1 MTLLHKYGF
10 PEIMRM
16 SDTQGAAEPDAGGGA
31 PPAGGDDAGG
41 GAFSRDPLDTQ
52 REKGRMGIRESL
64 EKGFSDARKAAPEDR
79 PSRGGK
85 EGRFAPEG
93 PKGGK
98 GAGAAEKAGAAPE
111 DGETKPDPGTQPGDV
126 GATEAAAAP
135 AEGAKKLDPPATLK
149 NNAEALAEWEKAP
162 ALAAAYAR
170 REEEMFKGVE
180 KLKAAHA
187 EVDQAIA
194 PHAEAIRRH
203 GHTPGQAVGQLFG
216 WFQSIAANPK
226 VALPALLQSFNVK
239 PEDVF
244 PQLRAAAPAAQA
256 AAAVVGGE
264 PGAQPGAPP
273 AFELPPEYRQLMD
286 GTFQKV
292 SALEQ
297 QLAQFQTQQQSQ
309 QQRATEQIVT
319 GWAKDKPHFERV
331 RGQMAKLI
339 QSGVVGL
346 TAEGQV
352 DLDGAYEAA
361 VYADPELRGT
371 MVADAQKKAQDAAT
385 ARTAAEQKAQQE
397 AADKARAKAKGLAP
411 SAPGAAPAAGAA
423 AQRKKGQTVGESLR
437 EAMKEVR
444 ERA

>member
-1 MTLLHKYGF
+1 MLVRKYGF

-16 SDTQGAAEPDAGGGA
+16 SDTQGAAEPDAGA
-31 PPAGGDDAGG
+31 PHAGGDAGG
-41 GAFSRDPLDTQ
+41 GQESFARDPLDTQ

-64 EKGFSDARKAAPEDR
+64 EKGFSDARKAAPEER

-98 GAGAAEKAGAAPE
+98 AKEAPAAGAAPE
-111 DGETKPDPGTQPGDV
+111 EGDTKPDPGSQPGDV
-126 GATEAAAAP
+126 GATEAKDSNADQV
-135 AEGAKKLDPPATLK
+135 KKLDPPATLK

-170 REEEMFKGVE
+170 REEEMSKGVE

-256 AAAVVGGE
+256 TAAAVAGAGE
-264 PGAQPGAPP
+264 PGAQPGVP
-273 AFELPPEYRQLMD
+273 AFELPEQYRQLMD

-292 SALEQ
+292 NALEQ
-297 QLAQFQTQQQSQ
+297 QIQQQMQ
-309 QQRATEQIVT
+309 QQQAAQQRATEQIVT
-319 GWAKDKPHFERV
+319 GWSKDKPHFERV

-361 VYADPELRGT
+361 VYADPELRTT
-371 MVADAQKKAQDAAT
+371 MVADAQKKAQDAAA
-385 ARTAAEQKAQQE
+385 ARAAAEQKAQQE

-411 SAPGAAPAAGAA
+411 SAPGAGPAAGAA
-423 AQRKKGQTVGESLR
+423 AQRKKGMSVGESLR

>member
-1 MTLLHKYGF
+1 MLVRRYGF

-16 SDTQGAAEPDAGGGA
+16 SDTQGAAEPDAGA
-31 PPAGGDDAGG
+31 PPAGSDAGG
-41 GAFSRDPLDTQ
+41 GQESFARDPLDTE
-52 REKGRMGIRESL
+52 RGKGRMGIRESL
-64 EKGFSDARKAAPEDR
+64 EKGFSDARKAAPEER

-93 PKGGK
+93 PKGSK
-98 GAGAAEKAGAAPE
+98 GAGTAEKAGAAPE
-111 DGETKPDPGTQPGDV
+111 EGDTKPDPGTQPGDV
-126 GATEAAAAP
+126 GATEAAVVP
-135 AEGAKKLDPPATLK
+135 KEGAEKLAPPATLK

-162 ALAAAYAR
+162 ALAAAYVR
-170 REEEMFKGVE
+170 REEEMSKGVE

-226 VALPALLQSFNVK
+226 VALPALLQSFNVR

-244 PQLRAAAPAAQA
+244 PQLRAAPAAQA
-256 AAAVVGGE
+256 AAAAVAGDPAV
-264 PGAQPGAPP
+264 QPGGQSAP
-273 AFELPPEYRQLMD
+273 AAYELPAEYRQLMD

-297 QLAQFQTQQQSQ
+297 QLQQFQQSQQSQ

-319 GWAKDKPHFERV
+319 GWSKDKPHFERV

-346 TAEGQV
+346 TSEGQV

-361 VYADPELRGT
+361 VYADPELRTT
-371 MVADAQKKAQDAAT
+371 MVADAQKKAQDAAA
-385 ARTAAEQKAQQE
+385 ARAAVEQKAQQE

-411 SAPGAAPAAGAA
+411 SAPGAGPAAGAA
-423 AQRKKGQTVGESLR
+423 AQRKKGMSVGESLR